1 MYSLIYTDLL
11 LFRDHEL
18 RVSIDERIFTP
29 HSVATKS
36 GGIGEPPSFFVL
48 TPEPTHSPFS
58 NERQVTTSAA
68 NGKLNRIKIRGEA
81 GGGGF

>member
-1 MYSLIYTDLL
+1 VK
-11 LFRDHEL
+11 R
-18 RVSIDERIFTP
+18 
-29 HSVATKS
+29 

-58 NERQVTTSAA
+58 NKQQVTTSAA
-68 NGKLNRIKIRGEA
+68 NGKLNRIKIRGGA